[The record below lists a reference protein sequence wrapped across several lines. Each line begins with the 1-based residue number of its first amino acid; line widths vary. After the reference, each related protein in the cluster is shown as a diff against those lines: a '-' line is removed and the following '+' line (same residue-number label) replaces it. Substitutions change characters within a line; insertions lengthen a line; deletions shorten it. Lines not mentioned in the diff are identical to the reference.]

1 MAAGC
6 NADAGMT
13 HTFFKDYQSAIVG
26 AVGFLGVMLTL
37 WVNARLAR
45 ISRETTI
52 THQRNSVRA
61 AIAGELGLL
70 EYEAKLMLDEME
82 PNPIALLFQGFV
94 PIEIYPSQMANIGA
108 LSMEEVR
115 LVIRAYA
122 SIRAARANLSRDAV
136 RGPNDTI
143 SLDRDFFVGARAYFK
158 HAQQAAQEAIVLLE
172 RNPISPTHQ
181 HLGGR

>member
-1 MAAGC
+1 
-6 NADAGMT
+6 MT

-70 EYEAKLMLDEME
+70 EYEAKLMLDEDGAE
-82 PNPIALLFQGFV
+82 SNSLTV
-94 PIEIYPSQMANIGA
+94 PGIRTNRDISKSNGK
-108 LSMEEVR
+108 R